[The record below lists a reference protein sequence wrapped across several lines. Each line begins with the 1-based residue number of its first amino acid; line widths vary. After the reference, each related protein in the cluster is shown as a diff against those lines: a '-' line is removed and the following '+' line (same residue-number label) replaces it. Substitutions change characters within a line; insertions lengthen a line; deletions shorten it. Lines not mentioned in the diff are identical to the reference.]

1 MVAVTVPT
9 GSTGIAQS
17 PRRVII
23 ASSLGTVFEWYD
35 FFLYGSLAA
44 VISKQFFAGVNE
56 TTGFMFALLT
66 WAAGFAVRPLGAL
79 VFGRLGDLVGRK
91 RTFLMTIAIMGA
103 ATAVVGILPT
113 YASAGLVAPIALVA
127 LRMLQGLAVGGEYG
141 GAAIYVAE
149 HAPPGKRGFYTSWI
163 QTTSTLGLI
172 LSLLVIMSCR
182 ALLGA
187 EFETWGWRIPFLI
200 SVVLLIISV
209 YVRMQLAESPVFQSM
224 VASGSRSV
232 APIRESFGNWRNLK
246 NVLLS
251 LFGATAGMTVLW
263 YTGHFYALFF
273 LTQTLKVDAQSANVL
288 LCIALV
294 MALPLLVTMGWLSDR
309 IGRKRL
315 LLLGC
320 VLAAITYFPIFRGL
334 THYANPA
341 IEEAAQRAPVTVVTA
356 ASGCS
361 FQFDPLGKARFVRSC
376 DIAKAA
382 LAKAGVPYT
391 TEAGGPGTVAVVRI
405 GNGPQAAPVVVTSFE
420 GAQLSAAQFKE
431 ASAHFG
437 AALSDS
443 LKKAGYPTKADPA
456 RINRPMVVLL
466 LLTLLFYVSLAYGPL
481 AAWLVELFPPRIRY
495 TSLSVPYHIAV
506 GWLGG
511 FLPTVAFAVVA
522 ITGNIYSGLWYPVV
536 IAAASACIGALFLPD
551 THGDPSETRAG
562 PIGTRD
568 TAPI

>member
-1 MVAVTVPT
+1 
-9 GSTGIAQS
+9 
-17 PRRVII
+17 VII

-44 VISKQFFAGVNE
+44 VISKQFFAGVSE

-91 RTFLMTIAIMGA
+91 RTFLITIVIMGT

-113 YASAGLVAPIALVA
+113 YASVGLVAPIALVA

-149 HAPPGKRGFYTSWI
+149 HAPLGKRGLYTSWI

-182 ALLGA
+182 AMLGG
-187 EFETWGWRIPFLI
+187 EFDTWGWRIPFLL

-224 VASGSRSV
+224 VASGSRSQ
-232 APIRESFGNWRNLK
+232 APIRESFGNWKNLK
-246 NVLLS
+246 TVLLS
-251 LFGATAGMTVLW
+251 LFGATAGMTVTW
-263 YTGHFYALFF
+263 YTGHFYSLFF
-273 LTQTLKVDAQSANVL
+273 LTQTLKIDSQSANIL
-288 LCIALV
+288 MCIALV
-294 MALPLLVTMGWLSDR
+294 LAMPLLVTMGWLSDR

-320 VLAAITYFPIFRGL
+320 VLAAITYFPIFRAL

-341 IEEAAQRAPVTVVTA
+341 IEEAAQRAPVTVITDA
-356 ASGCS
+356 NGCS

-391 TEAGGPGTVAVVRI
+391 NEAGGPGTVAVVRI
-405 GNGPQAAPVVVTSFE
+405 GNGAEAPPVVVMSFE
-420 GAQLSAAQFKE
+420 GGNLSAAQFKE
-431 ASAHFG
+431 ASARFG
-437 AALSDS
+437 AALTGS
-443 LKKAGYPTKADPA
+443 LKQAGYPTKADPA

-466 LLTLLFYVSLAYGPL
+466 LLTLLFYVALTYGPL

-511 FLPTVAFAVVA
+511 FLPTVAFAIVA

-536 IAAASACIGALFLPD
+536 IAAASACVGAFFLPD
-551 THGDPSETRAG
+551 THGDASETSVG
-562 PIGTRD
+562 PIGTKD

>member
-1 MVAVTVPT
+1 MEALTVPT
-9 GSTGIAQS
+9 GSTSIAQS

-23 ASSLGTVFEWYD
+23 ASSLGTMFEWYD

-44 VISKQFFAGVNE
+44 VISKQFFAGVSE

-66 WAAGFAVRPLGAL
+66 WAVGFAVRPFGAL

-91 RTFLMTIAIMGA
+91 RTFLLTIVIMGT
-103 ATAVVGILPT
+103 ATAAVGFLPT
-113 YASAGLVAPIALVA
+113 YASVGLVAPIALIV

-149 HAPPGKRGFYTSWI
+149 HAPQGKRGLYTSWI

-172 LSLLVIMSCR
+172 LSLLIIMSCR
-182 ALLGA
+182 ALLGDA
-187 EFETWGWRIPFLI
+187 FEIWGWRIPFLI

-209 YVRMQLAESPVFQSM
+209 YVRMQLAESPVFQRM
-224 VASGSRSV
+224 VASGSRSK
-232 APIRESFGNWRNLK
+232 APIRESFGNWKNLK
-246 NVLLS
+246 IVLLS

-263 YTGHFYALFF
+263 YSGHFYSLFF

-288 LCIALV
+288 LCLALV
-294 MALPLLVTMGWLSDR
+294 LAMPLFITMGWLSDR
-309 IGRKRL
+309 VGRKRL

-320 VLAAITYFPIFRGL
+320 VLGAVTYFPIFRAI

-341 IEEAAQRAPVTVVTA
+341 IEEAAQRAPVIVVTDA
-356 ASGCS
+356 DGCS
-361 FQFDPLGKARFVRSC
+361 FQFDPVGKAKFVRSC
-376 DIAKAA
+376 DIAKGA

-391 TEAGGPGTVAVVRI
+391 TEAGRPGTVAVVRI
-405 GNGPQAAPVVVTSFE
+405 GNGSPSPPMVVTSFE
-420 GAQLSAAQFKE
+420 GEQLSAAQFKE
-431 ASAHFG
+431 ASLRFSAT
-437 AALSDS
+437 LTNS
-443 LKKAGYPTKADPA
+443 LKQVGYPTKADPA

-466 LLTLLFYVSLAYGPL
+466 LLILLFYVSLTYGPL

-511 FLPTVAFAVVA
+511 FLPTVAFAIVA

-536 IAAASACIGALFLPD
+536 IAAASACVGVLFLPD
-551 THGDPSETRAG
+551 TREERSETSLG
-562 PIGTRD
+562 SISTRD
-568 TAPI
+568 AAS

>member
-1 MVAVTVPT
+1 MAAIGQI
-9 GSTGIAQS
+9 GSTGIQRS
-17 PRRVII
+17 PLRVIV

-35 FFLYGSLAA
+35 FFLYGSLAV

-79 VFGRLGDLVGRK
+79 VFGRLGDSVGRK
-91 RTFLMTIAIMGA
+91 RTFLVTIVIMGT
-103 ATAVVGILPT
+103 ATALVGILPT
-113 YASAGLVAPIALVA
+113 YASVGLVAPIALVV

-141 GAAIYVAE
+141 GAAVYVAE

-163 QTTSTLGLI
+163 QTTCTLGVI
-172 LSLLVIMSCR
+172 LSLLVVMSCR

-187 EFETWGWRIPFLI
+187 EFEAWGWRIPFLI
-200 SVVLLIISV
+200 SVVLLLISV
-209 YVRMQLAESPVFQSM
+209 YVRMQLAESPVFQNM
-224 VASGSRSV
+224 VASGSRSE
-232 APIRESFGNWRNLK
+232 APIRESFGNWQNLK

-251 LFGATAGMTVLW
+251 LFGATAGMTVTW
-263 YTGHFYALFF
+263 YSAHFYSLFF

-288 LCIALV
+288 LCTALV
-294 MALPLLVTMGWLSDR
+294 LAIPLFVTMGWLSDR

-320 VLAAITYFPIFRGL
+320 ALAAMTYFPIFRAL

-341 IEEAAQRAPVTVVTA
+341 MEEAAQRAPVAVIADATQ
-356 ASGCS
+356 CS
-361 FQFDPLGKARFVRSC
+361 FQFDLVGKARFVRSC

-391 TEAGGPGTVAVVRI
+391 AEAGGPGTVAAVRI
-405 GNGPQAAPVVVTSFE
+405 GDGSQAPPVVVTSFE
-420 GAQLSAAQFKE
+420 GGQLSGTQFKE
-431 ASAHFG
+431 ASARFG
-437 AALSDS
+437 AALTDS
-443 LKKAGYPTKADPA
+443 LKQAGYPTKADPA

-466 LLTLLFYVSLAYGPL
+466 LLTLLFYVSLTYGPL

-506 GWLGG
+506 GWIGG

-536 IAAASACIGALFLPD
+536 IAVASACVGAFFLPD
-551 THGDPSETRAG
+551 TRTDPSETSMSPR
-562 PIGTRD
+562 GTMD

>member
-1 MVAVTVPT
+1 MAAIGQI
-9 GSTGIAQS
+9 GSTGIQRS
-17 PRRVII
+17 PLRVIV

-35 FFLYGSLAA
+35 FFLYGSLAV

-79 VFGRLGDLVGRK
+79 VFGRLGDSVGRK
-91 RTFLMTIAIMGA
+91 RTFLVTIVIMGT
-103 ATAVVGILPT
+103 ATALVGILPT
-113 YASAGLVAPIALVA
+113 YASVGLVAPIALVV

-141 GAAIYVAE
+141 GAAVYVAE

-163 QTTSTLGLI
+163 QTTCTLGVI
-172 LSLLVIMSCR
+172 LSLLVVMSCR

-187 EFETWGWRIPFLI
+187 EFEAWGWRIPFLI
-200 SVVLLIISV
+200 SVVLLLISV
-209 YVRMQLAESPVFQSM
+209 YVRMQLAESPVFQNM
-224 VASGSRSV
+224 VASGSRSE
-232 APIRESFGNWRNLK
+232 APIRESFGNWQNLK
-246 NVLLS
+246 YVLLS
-251 LFGATAGMTVLW
+251 LFGATAGMTVTW
-263 YTGHFYALFF
+263 YSAHFYSLFF

-288 LCIALV
+288 LCTALV
-294 MALPLLVTMGWLSDR
+294 LAIPLFVTMGWLSDR

-320 VLAAITYFPIFRGL
+320 ALAAMTYFPIFRAL

-341 IEEAAQRAPVTVVTA
+341 MEEAAQRAPVAVIADATQ
-356 ASGCS
+356 CS
-361 FQFDPLGKARFVRSC
+361 FQFDLVGKARFVRSC

-391 TEAGGPGTVAVVRI
+391 AEAGGPGTVAAVRI
-405 GNGPQAAPVVVTSFE
+405 GDGSQAPPVVVTSFE
-420 GAQLSAAQFKE
+420 GGQLSGTQFKE
-431 ASAHFG
+431 ASARFG
-437 AALSDS
+437 AALTDS
-443 LKKAGYPTKADPA
+443 LKQAGYPTKADPA

-466 LLTLLFYVSLAYGPL
+466 LLTLLFYVSLTYGPL

-506 GWLGG
+506 GWIGG

-536 IAAASACIGALFLPD
+536 IAVASACVGAFFLPD
-551 THGDPSETRAG
+551 TRTDPSETSMSPR
-562 PIGTRD
+562 GTMD

>member
-1 MVAVTVPT
+1 MATTDQIGTTEILRSPT
-9 GSTGIAQS
+9 
-17 PRRVII
+17 RVIV

-56 TTGFMFALLT
+56 STGFMFALLT
-66 WAAGFAVRPLGAL
+66 WAVGFAVRPLGAL

-91 RTFLMTIAIMGA
+91 RTFLVTIVIMGT
-103 ATAVVGILPT
+103 ATALVGILPT
-113 YASAGLVAPIALVA
+113 YASVGLAAPIALVV

-141 GAAIYVAE
+141 GAAVYVAE

-182 ALLGA
+182 VLLGA
-187 EFETWGWRIPFLI
+187 EFDTWGWRIPFLI
-200 SVVLLIISV
+200 SVVLLAISV

-224 VASGSRSV
+224 VASGSRSE
-232 APIRESFGNWRNLK
+232 APIRESFGKWPNLK
-246 NVLLS
+246 TVLLS
-251 LFGATAGMTVLW
+251 LFGATAGMTVTW
-263 YTGHFYALFF
+263 YTGHFYSLFF
-273 LTQTLKVDAQSANVL
+273 LTQTLKVDAQIANVL

-294 MALPLLVTMGWLSDR
+294 LAMPLLVTMGWLSDR

-334 THYANPA
+334 THFANPA
-341 IEEAAQRAPVTVVTA
+341 IEEAAQRAPVAVIADATR
-356 ASGCS
+356 CS
-361 FQFDPLGKARFVRSC
+361 FQFDPVGKASFVRSC

-391 TEAGGPGTVAVVRI
+391 TEAGGLGAVAAVRI
-405 GNGPQAAPVVVTSFE
+405 GDGSQAPPVVVTSFE
-420 GAQLSAAQFKE
+420 GGQLSGAQFKE

-443 LKKAGYPTKADPA
+443 LKQAGYPTKADPA
-456 RINRPMVVLL
+456 RINRPMVVFL
-466 LLTLLFYVSLAYGPL
+466 LLTLLFYVSLTYGPL

-506 GWLGG
+506 GWIGG
-511 FLPTVAFAVVA
+511 FLPTIAFAVVA

-536 IAAASACIGALFLPD
+536 IAVVSACVGAFFLPD
-551 THGDPSETRAG
+551 TRRDPAEASIRPVG
-562 PIGTRD
+562 GRD
-568 TAPI
+568 IAPI

>member
-1 MVAVTVPT
+1 MAAVTGQIGT
-9 GSTGIAQS
+9 AEINRS
-17 PRRVII
+17 PLRVIV

-66 WAAGFAVRPLGAL
+66 WAVGFAVRPLGAV

-91 RTFLMTIAIMGA
+91 RTFLITIVIMGS
-103 ATAVVGILPT
+103 ATALVGILPT
-113 YASAGLVAPIALVA
+113 YASVGLVAPIALVV

-141 GAAIYVAE
+141 GAAVYVAE

-163 QTTSTLGLI
+163 QTTSTMGLI
-172 LSLLVIMSCR
+172 LSLLIIMSCR
-182 ALLGA
+182 ALLGN
-187 EFETWGWRIPFLI
+187 EFETWGWRVPFLI
-200 SVVLLIISV
+200 SVMLLVISV
-209 YVRMQLAESPVFQSM
+209 YVRLQLAESPVFQSM
-224 VASGSRSV
+224 VVSGSRSQ
-232 APIRESFGNWRNLK
+232 APIRESFGNWQNLK
-246 NVLLS
+246 TVLLS
-251 LFGATAGMTVLW
+251 LFGATAGMTVTW
-263 YTGHFYALFF
+263 YSAHFYSLFF
-273 LTQTLKVDAQSANVL
+273 LTQTLKVDAQSANL
-288 LCIALV
+288 MLCIALV
-294 MALPLLVTMGWLSDR
+294 LAMPLLVTMGWLSDR

-341 IEEAAQRAPVTVVTA
+341 IEEAAQRAPVSVIADVTQ
-356 ASGCS
+356 CS
-361 FQFDPLGKARFVRSC
+361 FQFDPVGKARFARSC

-391 TEAGGPGTVAVVRI
+391 TEALGLGAVAAVRI
-405 GNGPQAAPVVVTSFE
+405 GNGSQAPPVVVNSFE
-420 GAQLSAAQFKE
+420 GGQLSGAQFKE
-431 ASAHFG
+431 ASARFG
-437 AALSDS
+437 AALTAS
-443 LKKAGYPTKADPA
+443 LKQAGYPTKADPA

-466 LLTLLFYVSLAYGPL
+466 LLTLLFYVSLTYGPL

-522 ITGNIYSGLWYPVV
+522 ITGNIYSGLWYPVI
-536 IAAASACIGALFLPD
+536 IAVTSACVGAFFLPD
-551 THGDPSETRAG
+551 TRRNATESDLSR
-562 PIGTRD
+562 IGTSG
-568 TAPI
+568 AASI

>member
-1 MVAVTVPT
+1 
-9 GSTGIAQS
+9 
-17 PRRVII
+17 VII

-44 VISKQFFAGVNE
+44 VISKQFFAGVSE

-66 WAAGFAVRPLGAL
+66 WAAGFAVRPLGAV

-91 RTFLMTIAIMGA
+91 RTFLVTIVIMGT

-113 YASAGLVAPIALVA
+113 YASVGLVAPIALVA

-149 HAPPGKRGFYTSWI
+149 HAPPGKRGLYTSWI

-187 EFETWGWRIPFLI
+187 EFDTWGWRIPFLL

-209 YVRMQLAESPVFQSM
+209 YVRMQLAESPVFQNM
-224 VASGSRSV
+224 VASGACSR
-232 APIRESFGNWRNLK
+232 APIRESFGNWKNLK
-246 NVLLS
+246 TVLLS
-251 LFGATAGMTVLW
+251 LFGATAGMTATW
-263 YTGHFYALFF
+263 YTGHFYSLFF
-273 LTQTLKVDAQSANVL
+273 LTQTLKIDAQSANIL
-288 LCIALV
+288 MCIALV
-294 MALPLLVTMGWLSDR
+294 MAMPLLVTMGWLSDR

-320 VLAAITYFPIFRGL
+320 VLAAVTYFPIFRAL

-341 IEEAAQRAPVTVVTA
+341 IEEAAQRAPVTVITDA
-356 ASGCS
+356 NGCS

-382 LAKAGVPYT
+382 LAKAGVPYSSET
-391 TEAGGPGTVAVVRI
+391 GGAGTVAIVRI
-405 GNGPQAAPVVVTSFE
+405 GNGVQAPPIVVTSFE
-420 GAQLSAAQFKE
+420 GGQLSTAQFKE
-431 ASAHFG
+431 ASARFG
-437 AALSDS
+437 AALTGS
-443 LKKAGYPTKADPA
+443 LRQAGYPAKADPA

-466 LLTLLFYVSLAYGPL
+466 LLTMLFFVALTYGPL

-511 FLPTVAFAVVA
+511 FLPTVAFAIVA
-522 ITGNIYSGLWYPVV
+522 VTGNIYSGLWYPVV
-536 IAAASACIGALFLPD
+536 IAAASACVGALFLPD
-551 THGDPSETRAG
+551 THGDPGETSVDH
-562 PIGTRD
+562 IGARD

>member
-1 MVAVTVPT
+1 
-9 GSTGIAQS
+9 
-17 PRRVII
+17 VII

-35 FFLYGSLAA
+35 FFLYGALAA
-44 VISKQFFAGVNE
+44 VISKQFFAGVSE

-91 RTFLMTIAIMGA
+91 RTFLMTIVIMGT
-103 ATAVVGILPT
+103 ATAVVGIVPT
-113 YASAGLVAPIALVA
+113 YASVGLVAPIALVA

-187 EFETWGWRIPFLI
+187 EFDTWGWRIPFLL

-209 YVRMQLAESPVFQSM
+209 YVRMQLAESPVFQRM
-224 VASGSRSV
+224 VASGSRSQ
-232 APIRESFGNWRNLK
+232 APIRESFGTWKNLK
-246 NVLLS
+246 TVLLS
-251 LFGATAGMTVLW
+251 LFGATAGMTVTW
-263 YTGHFYALFF
+263 YTGHFYSLFF
-273 LTQTLKVDAQSANVL
+273 LTQTLKIDAQIANIL
-288 LCIALV
+288 MCIALV
-294 MALPLLVTMGWLSDR
+294 IAMPLFVTMGWLSDR

-320 VLAAITYFPIFRGL
+320 VLAVITYFPIFRGL

-341 IEEAAQRAPVTVVTA
+341 IEEAAQRAPVTVITDA
-356 ASGCS
+356 NGCS

-376 DIAKAA
+376 DLAKAA

-391 TEAGGPGTVAVVRI
+391 SEAGGAGTVAVVRI
-405 GNGPQAAPVVVTSFE
+405 GNGAETRPLVVTAFE
-420 GAQLSAAQFKE
+420 GGQLSAAQFKE
-431 ASAHFG
+431 ASARFG
-437 AALSDS
+437 AALTES
-443 LKKAGYPTKADPA
+443 LKQAGYPAKADPA

-466 LLTLLFYVSLAYGPL
+466 LLTLLFYVSLTYGPL

-495 TSLSVPYHIAV
+495 TSLSVPYHIGV

-511 FLPTVAFAVVA
+511 FLAPVAFAIVA
-522 ITGNIYSGLWYPVV
+522 ITGNIYSGLWYPVL
-536 IAAASACIGALFLPD
+536 IAAASACVGAFFLPD
-551 THGDPSETRAG
+551 THGDASETSVG
-562 PIGTRD
+562 PIGTRG
-568 TAPI
+568 TAHT

>member
-1 MVAVTVPT
+1 
-9 GSTGIAQS
+9 
-17 PRRVII
+17 VII

-44 VISKQFFAGVNE
+44 VISKQFFAGVSE

-91 RTFLMTIAIMGA
+91 RTFLITIVIMGT

-113 YASAGLVAPIALVA
+113 YASVGLVAPIALVA

-149 HAPPGKRGFYTSWI
+149 HAPLGKRGLYTSWI

-187 EFETWGWRIPFLI
+187 EFDTWGWRIPFLL

-224 VASGSRSV
+224 VASGSRSQ
-232 APIRESFGNWRNLK
+232 APIRESFGNWKNLK
-246 NVLLS
+246 TVLLS
-251 LFGATAGMTVLW
+251 LFGATAGMTVTW
-263 YTGHFYALFF
+263 YTGHFYSLFF
-273 LTQTLKVDAQSANVL
+273 LTQTLKIDSQSANIL
-288 LCIALV
+288 MCIALV
-294 MALPLLVTMGWLSDR
+294 LAMPLLVTMGWLSDR

-320 VLAAITYFPIFRGL
+320 VLAAITYFPIFRAL

-341 IEEAAQRAPVTVVTA
+341 IEEAAQRAPVTVITDA
-356 ASGCS
+356 NGCS

-391 TEAGGPGTVAVVRI
+391 NEAGGPGTVAVVRI
-405 GNGPQAAPVVVTSFE
+405 GNGAEAPPVVVMSFE
-420 GAQLSAAQFKE
+420 GGNLSAAQFKE
-431 ASAHFG
+431 ASARFG
-437 AALSDS
+437 AALTGS
-443 LKKAGYPTKADPA
+443 LKQAGYPTKADPA

-466 LLTLLFYVSLAYGPL
+466 LLTLLFYVALTYGPL

-511 FLPTVAFAVVA
+511 FLPTVAFAIVA

-536 IAAASACIGALFLPD
+536 IAAASACVGAFFLPD
-551 THGDPSETRAG
+551 THGDASETSVG
-562 PIGTRD
+562 PIGTKD

>member
-1 MVAVTVPT
+1 MVAVTLPT
-9 GSTGIAQS
+9 GSTGIARL

-44 VISKQFFAGVNE
+44 VISKQFFAGVSE

-66 WAAGFAVRPLGAL
+66 WAVGFAVRPLGAL

-91 RTFLMTIAIMGA
+91 RTFLMTIVIMGA
-103 ATAVVGILPT
+103 ATAVVGFLPT
-113 YASAGLVAPIALVA
+113 YASVGLVAPIALVA
-127 LRMLQGLAVGGEYG
+127 LRMFQGLAVGGEYG

-149 HAPPGKRGFYTSWI
+149 HAPQGKRGFYTSWI
-163 QTTSTLGLI
+163 QATSTLGLI
-172 LSLLVIMSCR
+172 LSLIVIMSCR

-187 EFETWGWRIPFLI
+187 EFETWGWRIPFLL

-224 VASGSRSV
+224 VASGARSE
-232 APIRESFGNWRNLK
+232 APIRESFGTWKNLK
-246 NVLLS
+246 NVLLA
-251 LFGATAGMTVLW
+251 LFGATAGMAVIW
-263 YTGHFYALFF
+263 YGGHFYSLFF

-294 MALPLLVTMGWLSDR
+294 MAMPLLVTMGWLSDR
-309 IGRKRL
+309 VGRKRL
-315 LLLGC
+315 LVLGC
-320 VLAAITYFPIFRGL
+320 LLAAITYFPIFRGL

-341 IEEAAQRAPVTVVTA
+341 MEEAARRAPVTVIA
-356 ASGCS
+356 DANGCS
-361 FQFDPLGKARFVRSC
+361 FQFDPVGKARFVQSC
-376 DIAKAA
+376 DFAKSA

-405 GNGPQAAPVVVTSFE
+405 GDGTQMPPVVVTSFE
-420 GAQLSAAQFKE
+420 GGPLSAAQFKE
-431 ASAHFG
+431 ASARFG
-437 AALSDS
+437 TALADS
-443 LKKAGYPTKADPA
+443 LKQAGYPQKADPA

-466 LLTLLFYVSLAYGPL
+466 LLMLLFYMSLAYGPL

-506 GWLGG
+506 GWFGG

-536 IAAASACIGALFLPD
+536 IAAVSACIGAFFLPD
-551 THGDPSETRAG
+551 TRGDRSEIRLG
-562 PIGTRD
+562 PVATGDI
-568 TAPI
+568 ASI